1 MRSTYDSTSRT
12 RQYKHSF
19 RSFIEPFFISLL
31 FSLSGVI
38 STVPIIIVIL
48 TNVIFPNMM
57 ANFCLSLCTDG
68 KLIGN
73 CNLLGLRSDLLPNSS
88 NSVDT
93 VSFQWFAFQLCQQFF
108 PQKVHLNDLENRQR
122 SEGQRVQI
130 EVYLPPRTSVSFFST
145 DEERIGLEA
154 APVVRPGPL
163 PEVGRDRS
171 GDSRHS
177 DVVEPKRQD
186 RFRLRPPLVEGP
198 EREI

>member
-1 MRSTYDSTSRT
+1 MRYFPTWW
-12 RQYKHSF
+12 
-19 RSFIEPFFISLL
+19 
-31 FSLSGVI
+31 
-38 STVPIIIVIL
+38 L
-48 TNVIFPNMM
+48 TF
-57 ANFCLSLCTDG
+57 
-68 KLIGN
+68 
-73 CNLLGLRSDLLPNSS
+73 
-88 NSVDT
+88 
-93 VSFQWFAFQLCQQFF
+93 LCQHAREAKWMLIATFWASGLTFYQTARIPCTGSVFNDMLFNFANNFF
-108 PQKVHLNDLENRQR
+108 PQNVHLIDLESMQR

-130 EVYLPPRTSVSFFST
+130 WVYPPPVTSVSFFST

-177 DVVEPKRQD
+177 DVAEPKRQD